1 MKNITY
7 QNDEQLKKMFKK
19 LTAES
24 PSAGFSERVMNMIIQ
39 PELDMSAHQQTIN
52 LLLWTVIASIA
63 IIIPVLFFLLD
74 WSIFDLFPRTIS
86 ADNFNHFII
95 FLSNLP
101 EYFSS
106 LMAGLRQ
113 YSLLFIIS
121 AAGIGLLLIDSLLS
135 KSLMRNIFPFILTGH
150 DAK

>member
-19 LTAES
+19 LPIES
-24 PSAGFSERVMNMIIQ
+24 PSGGFSERVMNFIIQ

-52 LLLWTVIASIA
+52 LLLWTIIASVA
-63 IIIPVLFFLLD
+63 IVIPVLFFLLD
-74 WSIFDLFPRTIS
+74 WSIFDLIPSSIS
-86 ADNFNHFII
+86 AEKFNHFII

-106 LMAGLRQ
+106 LLTTLKQ

-121 AAGIGLLLIDSLLS
+121 AVGIGLILIDSLLS
-135 KSLMRNIFPFILTGH
+135 KSLMRNLFPFNYTGH
-150 DAK
+150 EVK

>member
-7 QNDEQLKKMFKK
+7 QNDEPLKKMFKK
-19 LTAES
+19 LKNES

-52 LLLWTVIASIA
+52 LLLWSVIASIA

-74 WSIFDLFPRTIS
+74 WSVFDLFTFSIS

-106 LMAGLRQ
+106 LLAGLKQ

-121 AAGIGLLLIDSLLS
+121 AAGFGLLFIDSLLS
-135 KSLMRNIFPFILTGH
+135 KSLMRNFFPFIISGH
-150 DAK
+150 DVK